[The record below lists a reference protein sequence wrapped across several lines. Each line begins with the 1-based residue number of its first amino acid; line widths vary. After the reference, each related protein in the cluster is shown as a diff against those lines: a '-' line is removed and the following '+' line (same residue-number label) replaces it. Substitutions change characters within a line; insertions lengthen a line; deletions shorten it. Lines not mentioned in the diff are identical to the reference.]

1 MISDA
6 TIEAIRAFTRE
17 RDWERFHTPENLA
30 KSIGIE
36 AAELLE
42 CYQWTPQ
49 MPPLGDDHAR
59 DELADVL
66 MYCIMMAD
74 ALHADMDEIVRS
86 KLERTARKYPADAV
100 RDRPDEAI
108 ARHWQARGVQDV
120 QDVQG
125 EQDAQ
130 GIQGGRADAD
140 DAEGPAAAQKAGATH
155 DADAASDPHI
165 APHSPSR

>member
-74 ALHADMDEIVRS
+74 ALHVDMDEIVRS

-108 ARHWQARGVQDV
+108 ARHWQARGVH
-120 QDVQG
+120 DVQG
-125 EQDAQ
+125 GQDAQ